1 MRSLTV
7 LGGALI
13 AAAAAYGCGA
23 QATAVPSALVDE
35 LGGTASSQTW
45 DYLVRQ
51 HTQLSSGAVERD
63 IQSSPSIQQCPMGFT
78 VKSAY
83 TQPALDRS
91 VDLNADGRI
100 CAGAVNVAGE
110 RRLLDNRR

>member
-13 AAAAAYGCGA
+13 AAAAAYGCVA
-23 QATAVPSALVDE
+23 APAVPSALVDE
-35 LGGTASSQTW
+35 LGGTAGSQTW

-51 HTQLSSGAVERD
+51 HSRVSSAAVERD
-63 IQSSPSIQQCPMGFT
+63 IQSSQLIQECPMGFT
-78 VKSAY
+78 AKSAY

>member
-23 QATAVPSALVDE
+23 QAAAVPSALVHE

-45 DYLVRQ
+45 DYLMRQ
-51 HTQLSSGAVERD
+51 HSRVSSAAVERD
-63 IQSSPSIQQCPMGFT
+63 IQSSPLIQECPMGFT
-78 VKSAY
+78 AKSAY
-83 TQPALDRS
+83 TQPALYRS

>member
-13 AAAAAYGCGA
+13 AAAVAYGCA
-23 QATAVPSALVDE
+23 APAVPSALVDE

-51 HTQLSSGAVERD
+51 HTHLSSAAVERD
-63 IQSSPSIQQCPMGFT
+63 IQASPLIQECPMGFT
-78 VKSAY
+78 AKSAY
-83 TQPALDRS
+83 SQPALYRS
-91 VDLNADGRI
+91 VDLNANGRI
-100 CAGAVNVAGE
+100 CAGAVNVPGE

>member
-7 LGGALI
+7 LGTALI
-13 AAAAAYGCGA
+13 AAAAAYGC
-23 QATAVPSALVDE
+23 QAPAVPSALVDE
-35 LGGTASSQTW
+35 LAGKAGSQTS

-51 HTQLSSGAVERD
+51 RTRVSSGAVERE
-63 IQSSPSIQQCPMGFT
+63 IQSSPLIQECPMGFT
-78 VKSAY
+78 AKSAY
-83 TQPALDRS
+83 AKPTLYRS

-110 RRLLDNRR
+110 SRLLDNRR